1 MQISALVFFICDATT
16 ITEMAKIADTHIRD
30 NRITILSGNNWHG
43 MRCFASKYNRT
54 GCNLYANAEGCVVLI
69 GLPGV
74 VSMKARP

>member
-1 MQISALVFFICDATT
+1 MLFNEGGCSATAIG
-16 ITEMAKIADTHIRD
+16 I
-30 NRITILSGNNWHG
+30 G